1 MRHRH
6 AVLYFVCPDTFNLYL
21 SPPSSPSPY
30 THAHWK
36 SIKCL
41 LSDFLVEDVPW
52 RHPQRL
58 STSGWLQRPRRRHSS
73 SSRCVIVWTS
83 RCFSWLREVWECVHS
98 LWTECSDLY
107 WTWDCHRR
115 CSAETLWQQRR
126 SALTA
131 IPKEALKTKNKKT
144 KRLRTRV
151 QTSLVDSQFGYT
163 HITVN
168 WHSSTG
174 RKNPN

>member
-1 MRHRH
+1 MRFRH
-6 AVLYFVCPDTFNLYL
+6 SVLYFVCPDTFNLYL

-52 RHPQRL
+52 RHPERL
-58 STSGWLQRPRRRHSS
+58 STSGWLQRGRRHSS
-73 SSRCVIVWTS
+73 SSRCVTVWTS
-83 RCFSWLREVWECVHS
+83 RCSEKCESVFIHFEQSAVIYIEPWTATVAVQRKRCDNSAEAHWRQFQTKFIKKKKKKKIVLKAENTCADIVSWLSVW
-98 LWTECSDLY
+98 
-107 WTWDCHRR
+107 
-115 CSAETLWQQRR
+115 
-126 SALTA
+126 
-131 IPKEALKTKNKKT
+131 I
-144 KRLRTRV
+144 
-151 QTSLVDSQFGYT
+151 YT
-163 HITVN
+163 ITVN